1 MEVYKDNRD
10 GFTDDKDASRTIKT
24 WFTDVIVLS
33 HDIREFMER
42 RFLMDESL
50 YKGHQ
55 AWVSRMAFSA
65 VRGDPYCNFGQIYSS
80 TVNV

>member
-1 MEVYKDNRD
+1 M
-10 GFTDDKDASRTIKT
+10 GFTDDKDASRTIRMG
-24 WFTDVIVLS
+24 FTDVIVVS

-55 AWVSRMAFSA
+55 AWVSRMALSA
-65 VRGDPYCNFGQIYSS
+65 V
-80 TVNV
+80 

>member
-1 MEVYKDNRD
+1 MDNRD
-10 GFTDDKDASRTIKT
+10 RVTDDKDASRTIRMG
-24 WFTDVIVLS
+24 FTDGIVVS
-33 HDIREFMER
+33 HNTREFTET

-55 AWVSRMAFSA
+55 AWVSWMTLSA
-65 VRGDPYCNFGQIYSS
+65 IRGDPTAIFWELHSS

>member
-1 MEVYKDNRD
+1 M
-10 GFTDDKDASRTIKT
+10 GFTDDKDASRTIRRV
-24 WFTDVIVLS
+24 FTDVIVVS
-33 HDIREFMER
+33 HDTQEFTER

-55 AWVSRMAFSA
+55 AWISWMALSA
-65 VRGDPYCNFGQIYSS
+65 VRGDPYCNFWELYSS